1 MSDIQYKIEF
11 YSYWHC
17 SSGQSAGADVDE
29 LVVKDSCGLPF
40 VPGKTLKGIFRDACS
55 ELEKYGYVDNDF
67 LKRVFGTEDSM
78 SECFFS
84 NAVLDKTESDYIS
97 QKKLSDYMYDSV
109 SATAIG
115 EDGIAKDHSLRKTQV
130 VLPCVLYGTI
140 EGVPQDCAET
150 LIKSMGLIK
159 RLGRGRSRGFG
170 RCMVSKEDK
179 R

>member
-1 MSDIQYKIEF
+1 MSNIHYKIEF
-11 YSYWHC
+11 HSYWHC

-40 VPGKTLKGIFRDACS
+40 VPGKTVKGLFRDACS
-55 ELEKYGYVDNDF
+55 ELENYGHVDGAF
-67 LKRVFGTEDSM
+67 VKLVFGTEDIM

-84 NAVLDKTESDYIS
+84 NAVLDKSERDYIF
-97 QKKLSDYMYDSV
+97 QEDLSDYLYDSV
-109 SATAIG
+109 SSTAID
-115 EDGIAKDHSLRKTQV
+115 EDGIAREHSLRRTQV
-130 VLPCVLYGTI
+130 VLPCILHGTV
-140 EGVPQDCAET
+140 ESVPQECVDG

-170 RCMVSKEDK
+170 RCTISMED